1 MRKYKKISKFVNN
14 TGYTPGYA
22 SEGNPMNIIP
32 SEDITMRNTPYPL
45 YGQPLDENGMAMG
58 SPTYMEPGKEY
69 KFGGASYVAE
79 VPAYKD
85 GGKSD
90 WISNKIGILMKE
102 GRPQKQAIAIAYSMW
117 NQKHEMGGTQL
128 PKYQFAGTAE
138 LDEYGQP
145 LPKPEPAPTFD
156 YSSSKTALGIPPQI
170 PNILKPVDLNAP
182 TAASN
187 KAYADQQAKAPQ
199 TISISDSELANP
211 TMNGNIPSKE
221 QKDRMA
227 FNKQVNTAANNYDEN
242 GNAIDTSLAAQARKK
257 AEESGMGITQFI
269 NPYGDIGMEDAL
281 GFSGQ
286 QFAKG
291 NTGMGIAGAA
301 LGALKGTKSFLQGM
315 GAQKRQNQV
324 MKTYAEEQRK
334 NMTGEGR
341 EQSLKMGGY
350 YQEGGEKEYMGYED
364 DMINKYPN
372 SARVESE
379 IAARNPVFG
388 PQDTPATDWYE
399 EGMDKD
405 TYYGLKNELESAGY
419 ESVPKTNELNIN
431 EEDSDKWEQEYGDK
445 APSYDKNSARDTWV
459 AKTGMPWAEAKRL
472 GYTDGSAK
480 DNTKLLS
487 ELNNPKFK
495 AENLRKAP
503 VTRKAVNNSNNS
515 NKKTNTQEELWGKPL
530 VNPIEDY
537 VSRLY
542 KGSSEKPKSTKNKN
556 EYVDPYKGLYEDE
569 EGDIRNSKGIM
580 VGLDGQE
587 LNWFE
592 RNFADVGV
600 IPPMDKNGRRME
612 KPGYGASIEY
622 MNAWHKARYE
632 NKKAEKEAK
641 AKQKA
646 AKEKV
651 AASRKKP
658 VQSKPYVNPFPPTY
672 PSYNPADPMNL
683 NSRKFFQD
691 GGMQPEMGEEQMM
704 MGNPQEEQAG
714 GDQMQAIVQQVAQML
729 QQGADPQEILQ
740 QLVQAGLPEEQAMQV
755 IQMVIEQIQGGQP
768 QATPQLGRG
777 GQMMKR
783 ADGSYSKRGMWDNIR
798 DNAGSGKAPT
808 KQMLEQERKINAK
821 YQTGGKSPAMTQAE
835 LNSIAKK
842 YNKTPKEFL
851 EIISEGQVSPDGGT
865 MIRLGGG
872 NTGVPKN
879 YLEAYREEQ
888 SSIPNTI
895 RRIPEMMKKTANRG
909 LDYLGID
916 YEFNNGGYYQEGGE
930 EMDEEM
936 EGEDEGAEGETPNM
950 EQIESQVEQA
960 LKQGADP
967 EQILQQLVQMGM
979 PEDQAVQMIQEI
991 LQEIQGGETE
1001 MEGPEQ
1007 GQPMMKN
1014 GGEYLAMMKGK
1025 TIKNYTY
1032 NKKTGNYDVEFE

>member
-1 MRKYKKISKFVNN
+1 MRKYKKKSNLVNN
-14 TGYTPGYA
+14 TGYTNG
-22 SEGNPMNIIP
+22 SRTESNPINYIP
-32 SEDITMRNTPYPL
+32 SEDITMRDTSYPVDAM
-45 YGQPLDENGMAMG
+45 PLDEYGYPIGDAVTM
-58 SPTYMEPGKEY
+58 YPGEEY

-79 VPAYKD
+79 TPSYKD

-138 LDEYGQP
+138 LDQYGQP
-145 LPKPEPAPTFD
+145 LPNALPTPTPNYYQNNQVGFAEGFGNPNGQAP
-156 YSSSKTALGIPPQI
+156 KTALGVPPQLA
-170 PNILKPVDLNAP
+170 NNLKPIDLNAP

-211 TMNGNIPSKE
+211 TMGTNIPSKE

-242 GNAIDTSLAAQARKK
+242 GNAIDTSLAAEARKRV
-257 AEESGMGITQFI
+257 ENSGTGITQFI
-269 NPYGDIGMEDAL
+269 NPYGDVGMEDAL
-281 GFSGQ
+281 SFSGQ
-286 QFAKG
+286 QFGKG
-291 NTGMGIAGAA
+291 NTAAGIGGAA
-301 LGALKGTKSFLQGM
+301 LGLLKGTKSFLQGM

-324 MKTYAEEQRK
+324 MKDYAEEQRK

-350 YQEGGEKEYMGYED
+350 YQDGGEEDMGYKD

-372 SARVESE
+372 SDRVEAE

-388 PQDTPATDWYE
+388 PKEMPEGYVYPEDTAE
-399 EGMDKD
+399 ENKKS
-405 TYYGLKNELESAGY
+405 T
-419 ESVPKTNELNIN
+419 
-431 EEDSDKWEQEYGDK
+431 
-445 APSYDKNSARDTWV
+445 SARDTWV
-459 AKTGMPWAEAKRL
+459 EKTGMPWSEAKKL

-487 ELNNPKFK
+487 ELNDPRFK
-495 AENLRKAP
+495 KENLRKAP
-503 VTRKAVNNSNNS
+503 ISTPSKPVQRKATPKAKAAPAEKSMTLEDFYKS
-515 NKKTNTQEELWGKPL
+515 KGYDMSKKTKNYGEIRQAPEVSWLDKAIEYAGNPLQTFAHYTKYRELPSSGFSRYEHNNLDGALDIINPAGWASHLMNAAKEADVGQWGEAGEEALGAAGALGKVKYVKYIPFNKALPEAREVVKRSGYLGTGVKQLGTGSKKLLLPKRDGGYYQEGGKQKPKSPTWYKEGIYKKAYDESAFQDDIDRNKQPYPKDMD
-530 VNPIEDY
+530 VIET
-537 VSRLY
+537 
-542 KGSSEKPKSTKNKN
+542 EKPK
-556 EYVDPYKGLYEDE
+556 
-569 EGDIRNSKGIM
+569 
-580 VGLDGQE
+580 Q
-587 LNWFE
+587 
-592 RNFADVGV
+592 
-600 IPPMDKNGRRME
+600 
-612 KPGYGASIEY
+612 KP
-622 MNAWHKARYE
+622 
-632 NKKAEKEAK
+632 
-641 AKQKA
+641 
-646 AKEKV
+646 
-651 AASRKKP
+651 KP
-658 VQSKPYVNPFPPTY
+658 IWPNPTNNT
-672 PSYNPADPMNL
+672 PSFMR
-683 NSRKFFQD
+683 SFFQE
-691 GGMQPEMGEEQMM
+691 GGMQPGMEEEQMM
-704 MGNPQEEQAG
+704 MGSAQEEMPQQAG

-729 QQGADPQEILQ
+729 QQGADPQEVLQ

-755 IQMVIEQIQGGQP
+755 IQMVMEQMQGAQP
-768 QATPQLGRG
+768 QATPQLGQG

-783 ADGSYSKRGMWDNIR
+783 ADGSYSKRGLWDNIR

-808 KQMLEQERKINAK
+808 KQMLEQERKIKANAK
-821 YQTGGKSPAMTQAE
+821 EMGGFMYA
-835 LNSIAKK
+835 
-842 YNKTPKEFL
+842 
-851 EIISEGQVSPDGGT
+851 DGG
-865 MIRLGGG
+865 INNPGFKSL
-872 NTGVPKN
+872 PK
-879 YLEAYREEQ
+879 YVQ
-888 SSIPNTI
+888 DKIMSS
-895 RRIPEMMKKTANRG
+895 M
-909 LDYLGID
+909 
-916 YEFNNGGYYQEGGE
+916 YQEGGE
-930 EMDEEM
+930 MMDEQM
-936 EGEDEGAEGETPNM
+936 EGEDEGTEGETPNM

-967 EQILQQLVQMGM
+967 QQILEQLVQMGM

>member
-1 MRKYKKISKFVNN
+1 MRKYKKKSNLVNN
-14 TGYTPGYA
+14 TGYTNG
-22 SEGNPMNIIP
+22 SRTESNPINYIP
-32 SEDITMRNTPYPL
+32 SEDITMRDTSYPVDAM
-45 YGQPLDENGMAMG
+45 PLDEYGYPIGDAVTM
-58 SPTYMEPGKEY
+58 YPGGEY

-79 VPAYKD
+79 TPSYKD

-138 LDEYGQP
+138 LDQYGQP
-145 LPKPEPAPTFD
+145 LPNPLPAPTFD
-156 YSSSKTALGIPPQI
+156 YTSSKTALGIPPQI

-242 GNAIDTSLAAQARKK
+242 GNAIDTSLAAEARKK
-257 AEESGMGITQFI
+257 VENSGTGITQFI
-269 NPYGDIGMEDAL
+269 NPYGDVGMEDAL

-324 MKTYAEEQRK
+324 MKDYAEEQRK
-334 NMTGEGR
+334 NMTGEDR
-341 EQSLKMGGY
+341 PLEINRYGGY
-350 YQEGGEKEYMGYED
+350 YQDGGEEEYGD
-364 DMINKYPN
+364 LINKYPN
-372 SARVESE
+372 
-379 IAARNPVFG
+379 RNPVFG
-388 PQDTPATDWYE
+388 PKDNVATDWYE

-405 TYYGLKNELESAGY
+405 TYYGFKNQLESEGY
-419 ESVPKTNELNIN
+419 KSIPKPE
-431 EEDSDKWEQEYGDK
+431 
-445 APSYDKNSARDTWV
+445 AAYDKNSVRDTWV
-459 AKTGMPWAEAKRL
+459 AKTGMPWSEAKKL

-480 DNTKLLS
+480 DNTKLLG
-487 ELNNPKFK
+487 ELNDSRFK
-495 AENLRKAP
+495 KENLRKTP
-503 VTRKAVNNSNNS
+503 VAT
-515 NKKTNTQEELWGKPL
+515 TP
-530 VNPIEDY
+530 
-537 VSRLY
+537 
-542 KGSSEKPKSTKNKN
+542 
-556 EYVDPYKGLYEDE
+556 
-569 EGDIRNSKGIM
+569 
-580 VGLDGQE
+580 
-587 LNWFE
+587 
-592 RNFADVGV
+592 
-600 IPPMDKNGRRME
+600 
-612 KPGYGASIEY
+612 
-622 MNAWHKARYE
+622 
-632 NKKAEKEAK
+632 
-641 AKQKA
+641 
-646 AKEKV
+646 
-651 AASRKKP
+651 KP
-658 VQSKPYVNPFPPTY
+658 VQRKATPKAKAAPAEKSMTLEDFWKSKGYDMSKRPKGPELKQDTRGSYQRELDAKRSQEEYDDQLGLELPLYYMANPSKAFGDFKAWLNPNTPESETSEGY
-672 PSYNPADPMNL
+672 RKEVMANRYNPTLSASEKLKNKTKMGLKLVPKATL
-683 NSRKFFQD
+683 NAAAVLSASPYTTFEAMPVGIGQGAGARAAGYIGQGATRLNQAAPKMLGYQD
-691 GGMQPEMGEEQMM
+691 GGMQPEMGEDQMM
-704 MGNPQEEQAG
+704 MGNPQEEQVG

-729 QQGADPQEILQ
+729 QQGADPQEVLQ

-755 IQMVIEQIQGGQP
+755 IQMVMEQMQGAQP
-768 QATPQLGRG
+768 QATPQLGQG
-777 GQMMKR
+777 G
-783 ADGSYSKRGMWDNIR
+783 
-798 DNAGSGKAPT
+798 
-808 KQMLEQERKINAK
+808 
-821 YQTGGKSPAMTQAE
+821 
-835 LNSIAKK
+835 
-842 YNKTPKEFL
+842 
-851 EIISEGQVSPDGGT
+851 
-865 MIRLGGG
+865 
-872 NTGVPKN
+872 
-879 YLEAYREEQ
+879 
-888 SSIPNTI
+888 
-895 RRIPEMMKKTANRG
+895 EMM
-909 LDYLGID
+909 
-916 YEFNNGGYYQEGGE
+916 
-930 EMDEEM
+930 DEQM
-936 EGEDEGAEGETPNM
+936 EGEDEGTEGETPNM

-967 EQILQQLVQMGM
+967 QQILEQLVQMGM

>member
-1 MRKYKKISKFVNN
+1 MRKYKKKSNLVNN
-14 TGYTPGYA
+14 TGYTNG
-22 SEGNPMNIIP
+22 SRTEGNPINYIP
-32 SEDITMRNTPYPL
+32 SEDITMRDTSYPVDAI
-45 YGQPLDENGMAMG
+45 PLDEYGYPIGDAVTM
-58 SPTYMEPGKEY
+58 YPGGEY

-79 VPAYKD
+79 IPSYKD

-138 LDEYGQP
+138 LDQYGQP
-145 LPKPEPAPTFD
+145 LPNPLPAPTFD
-156 YSSSKTALGIPPQI
+156 YTSSKTALGIPPQI

-242 GNAIDTSLAAQARKK
+242 GNAIDTSLAAEARKK
-257 AEESGMGITQFI
+257 VENSGTGITQFI
-269 NPYGDIGMEDAL
+269 NPYGDVGMEDAL

-324 MKTYAEEQRK
+324 MKDYAEEQRK
-334 NMTGEGR
+334 NMTGEDR
-341 EQSLKMGGY
+341 PTSMAYGGY
-350 YQEGGEKEYMGYED
+350 YQDGGEEEYGD
-364 DMINKYPN
+364 LINKYPN
-372 SARVESE
+372 
-379 IAARNPVFG
+379 RNPVFG
-388 PQDTPATDWYE
+388 PKDNVATDWYE

-405 TYYGLKNELESAGY
+405 TYYGFKNQLESEGY
-419 ESVPKTNELNIN
+419 KSIPKPE
-431 EEDSDKWEQEYGDK
+431 
-445 APSYDKNSARDTWV
+445 AAYDKNSVRDTWV
-459 AKTGMPWAEAKRL
+459 AKTGMPWSEAKKL

-480 DNTKLLS
+480 DNTKLLG
-487 ELNNPKFK
+487 ELNDSRFK
-495 AENLRKAP
+495 KENLRKTP
-503 VTRKAVNNSNNS
+503 VAT
-515 NKKTNTQEELWGKPL
+515 TP
-530 VNPIEDY
+530 
-537 VSRLY
+537 
-542 KGSSEKPKSTKNKN
+542 
-556 EYVDPYKGLYEDE
+556 
-569 EGDIRNSKGIM
+569 
-580 VGLDGQE
+580 
-587 LNWFE
+587 
-592 RNFADVGV
+592 
-600 IPPMDKNGRRME
+600 
-612 KPGYGASIEY
+612 
-622 MNAWHKARYE
+622 
-632 NKKAEKEAK
+632 
-641 AKQKA
+641 
-646 AKEKV
+646 
-651 AASRKKP
+651 KP
-658 VQSKPYVNPFPPTY
+658 VQRKATPKAKAAPAEKSMTLEDFWKSKGYDMSKRPKGPELKQDTRGSYQRELDAKRSQAEYDDQLGLELPLYYLANPSKAFGDFKALLNPNTPESETSEGY
-672 PSYNPADPMNL
+672 RKQVMANRYNPTLSASEKLKNKTKMGLKLVPKAAL
-683 NSRKFFQD
+683 NTAAVLSASPYTTFEAMPVGIGQGAGARAAGYIGQGATRLNQAAPKMLGYQD
-691 GGMQPEMGEEQMM
+691 GGMQPEMGEDQMM
-704 MGNPQEEQAG
+704 MGNPQEEQVG

-729 QQGADPQEILQ
+729 QQGADPQEVLQ

-755 IQMVIEQIQGGQP
+755 IQMVMEQMQGDQP
-768 QATPQLGRG
+768 QATPQLGQG
-777 GQMMKR
+777 G
-783 ADGSYSKRGMWDNIR
+783 
-798 DNAGSGKAPT
+798 
-808 KQMLEQERKINAK
+808 
-821 YQTGGKSPAMTQAE
+821 
-835 LNSIAKK
+835 
-842 YNKTPKEFL
+842 
-851 EIISEGQVSPDGGT
+851 
-865 MIRLGGG
+865 
-872 NTGVPKN
+872 
-879 YLEAYREEQ
+879 
-888 SSIPNTI
+888 
-895 RRIPEMMKKTANRG
+895 EMM
-909 LDYLGID
+909 
-916 YEFNNGGYYQEGGE
+916 
-930 EMDEEM
+930 DEQM
-936 EGEDEGAEGETPNM
+936 EGEDEGTEGETPNM

-967 EQILQQLVQMGM
+967 QQILEQLVQMGM